1 VTTPAPPL
9 FAFRRN
15 LVLAASAGTGKTYT
29 LVGVLVHLMLGAS
42 ELETNAGEP
51 GTLHRPI
58 DPNRIVATTFS
69 RKAAAEIR
77 SRVAVELEHLATGDP
92 RARYRL
98 HLGEACRRAEI
109 TPWPDAEVA
118 RRARK
123 ALDRLAY
130 ARIGTLHGF
139 ATTLVKAHALEL
151 GLSPGFELADENE
164 IAEGAL
170 EVVRRV
176 LAARAEEDPAAVR
189 ELVRAT
195 GSVDRLVEEIARA
208 LGRLDEDGQ
217 GPEALVIDTSDE
229 AELDRILGE
238 TVDHARLLSSDAKS
252 GGVASSVVVAWERVQ
267 STLRADGAATDD
279 AAIDALERAVRE
291 FCQLRSSKGQSE
303 LLQTFF
309 EFRKSMLPGKKSNE
323 SNPAKGERLARSWRM
338 RREFAVRARAAQE
351 ILVTSSRALARE
363 RQRSGVLGFGDVLR
377 AARDLLRDHPH
388 VAGEIGE
395 GLDAL
400 LVDEFQDTSRLQR
413 EIVELLWEKE
423 PRRRVAGTLPGLDRV
438 RPHGLFVVGDRKQ
451 SIYGF
456 RGADV
461 SVFAELCVGL
471 AGRHARQALGIV
483 AGTVHEPASPLADFV
498 PLRHNRRGR
507 DELLEFANAFSRA
520 CLVSSGASLFEVSY
534 VPETEDL
541 LPPPERVALRASG
554 PDASSPRVPCTTWL
568 RVPLGTKPKSSR
580 MAEAFAI
587 AERAARI
594 LEAGKPLVLGRKPTP
609 RDLAVLAR
617 SNLMLEATAY
627 ALAEAGIPYVIAGRG
642 FYSAREVRDMM
653 AMLALVLRPKDELA
667 LLTVLRGPWGGVRDT
682 TLIGLT
688 DPHHGLAA
696 ADDAWESGARRSLI
710 GREDK
715 DRVREV
721 MSVVTRLRR
730 NLDRLSPAS
739 ILREAVRS
747 LALEETLVQ
756 LPRGVQRV
764 ANVRKLVTLAEKE
777 TSAAALLDRL
787 TRAAEREQA
796 ETEAATF
803 SEDDDAVRLLTVH
816 ASKGLDFPIVFLP
829 EIAAD
834 GARAESHALL
844 IETGHAGAPSRLS
857 VRIADAAGNRLES
870 LEYARVRE
878 VAKARDRAER
888 ARLAYVAVTRASEAM
903 YLVGDRRA
911 PKGGP
916 SEAYESSIVHI
927 LDQMAASEATRDAA
941 QLAVE
946 DVAATRVPAPP
957 TGRATAGVVPHV
969 PPAPLAALLAGGRS
983 TPRWRSLAIATT
995 TLQDFHHCARRFQ
1008 LVHLLDLPER
1018 DLPPLVVPGAERDPD
1033 AITIESPRID
1043 ARAEGTLAHRVL
1055 ERIEPRFLGTDAA
1068 ATEATRLL
1076 ERDGLARTHPAHARI
1091 VGRLAKFFAGAYAT
1105 RLAGERARILREQ
1118 AFVVEL
1124 EDDEGRVVALKGTI
1138 DLLAVWP
1145 DGLVDVIDYKR
1156 ARGPS
1161 PEPYAFQL
1169 DVYTLAAH
1177 AIEPAAREVRSGIVF
1192 LGGDPAEP
1200 RWRAPSD
1207 VKAVRHALAA
1217 LGGRLVEARWSEV
1230 FPRVPILKCRTI
1242 RCGYVGLCHPTVR
1255 PTQLGLFMADAAPDE

>member
-1 VTTPAPPL
+1 MSVQPPL

-42 ELETNAGEP
+42 ELGKP
-51 GTLHRPI
+51 KGTLHPPI

-92 RARYRL
+92 RARYRD
-98 HLGEACRRAEI
+98 HLAEACRRAEKAEW
-109 TPWPDAEVA
+109 TDAEVA

-123 ALDRLAY
+123 SLDRLAY

-151 GLSPGFELADENE
+151 GLSPGFELADENDV
-164 IAEGAL
+164 AEGAL

-176 LAARAEEDPAAVR
+176 LAERAEEEPAAVR

-195 GSVDRLVEEIARA
+195 GSVDALVEEVARA
-208 LGRLDEDGQ
+208 LARLDEEGQ
-217 GPEALVIDTSDE
+217 GPEALQIDTSDE
-229 AELDRILGE
+229 ADLDRILGE
-238 TVDHARLLSSDAKS
+238 MVDHARALSTDAKS
-252 GGVASSVVVAWERVQ
+252 GGVAGALVQAWARLESGSAVEAVA
-267 STLRADGAATDD
+267 DPAAV
-279 AAIDALERAVRE
+279 AALERAVRD
-291 FCQLRSSKGQSE
+291 FCQIRSSKGQSE
-303 LLQTFF
+303 LFQTFF
-309 EFRKSMLPGKKSNE
+309 EFRKSMLPGTKANE
-323 SNPAKGERLARSWRM
+323 SNPAKGERLARSWRV
-338 RREFAVRARAAQE
+338 RREFVVRARAAKE
-351 ILVTSSRALARE
+351 LLIASSRALSRE

-377 AARDLLRDHPH
+377 GARDLLRDHPH
-388 VAGEIGE
+388 VAAEIGE

-423 PRRRVAGTLPGLDRV
+423 PRRRPPGTLPGLERV
-438 RPHGLFVVGDRKQ
+438 RPQGLFVVGDRKQ

-471 AGRHARQALGIV
+471 AGRHAREALGIE
-483 AGTVHEPASPLADFV
+483 AKQTYEPASPLADFV
-498 PLRHNRRGR
+498 PLRHNRRGA
-507 DELLEFANAFSRA
+507 DELLAFANAFSRE
-520 CLVSSGASLFEVSY
+520 CLVSTGAGLFEVSY
-534 VPETEDL
+534 VPDTEDL
-541 LPPPERVALRASG
+541 LAPPERVRDPA
-554 PDASSPRVPCTTWL
+554 SPRSPRTTWL
-568 RVPLGTKPKSSR
+568 RVPLGGKAKSSR

-594 LEAGKPLVLGRKPTP
+594 LAEGTPRVSDRAPTP

-617 SNLMLEATAY
+617 SNVMLEATAY

-642 FYSAREVRDMM
+642 FYSAREVRDLM

-667 LLTVLRGPWGGVRDT
+667 LLTVLRGAWGGVRDT
-682 TLIGLT
+682 TLVGLT
-688 DPHHGLAA
+688 DPQRGLVA
-696 ADDAWESGARRSLI
+696 ADASWESGARRSLI
-710 GREDK
+710 GREDE

-721 MSVVTRLRR
+721 MHVVTRLRR

-739 ILREAVRS
+739 ILREAVRA
-747 LALEETLVQ
+747 LELEETLIQ

-777 TSAAALLDRL
+777 TSASKLLERL
-787 TRAAEREQA
+787 TRAADREQA

-803 SEDDDAVRLLTVH
+803 SEEDDAVRLLTVH

-829 EIAAD
+829 EIASD
-834 GARAESHALL
+834 GARTPSHALL
-844 IETGHAGAPSRLS
+844 VEPGHAGAPSGLS
-857 VRIADAAGNRLES
+857 VRISDAAGNKLES
-870 LEYARVRE
+870 LAYARVRD

-911 PKGGP
+911 PKGGT
-916 SEAYESSIVHI
+916 SDAYEGSIIYI
-927 LDQMAASEATRDAA
+927 LERLASSEATRDLA

-946 DVAATRVPAPP
+946 ETSGGRLAAPARKSP
-957 TGRATAGVVPHV
+957 AVVPDV
-969 PPAPLAALLAGGRS
+969 PLAALS
-983 TPRWRSLAIATT
+983 PSWRSLAIATT

-1018 DLPPLVVPGAERDPD
+1018 DLPPLVVPGAARDPD
-1033 AITIESPRID
+1033 AIAAGSPRVD

-1055 ERIEPRFLGTDAA
+1055 ERIEPRLLGSEAA
-1068 ATEATRLL
+1068 STEASRLL

-1091 VGRLAKFFAGAYAT
+1091 VSRLAKFLGGDYAT
-1105 RLAGERARILREQ
+1105 RIATEHARILREQ
-1118 AFVVEL
+1118 PFVVEL
-1124 EDDEGRVVALKGTI
+1124 EDDAGRVVALKGTI
-1138 DLLAVWP
+1138 DLLVVWP
-1145 DGLVDVIDYKR
+1145 DDRVDVIDYKR

-1169 DVYTLAAH
+1169 DVYTLAAL
-1177 AIEPAAREVRSGIVF
+1177 ALEPAAREVRSGIVF
-1192 LGGDPAEP
+1192 LGGDPSEP
-1200 RWRAPSD
+1200 RWRAPTD
-1207 VKAVRHALAA
+1207 VLSTRRALAA

-1230 FPRVPILKCRTI
+1230 FPRVPVLKCRTI
-1242 RCGYVGLCHPTVR
+1242 RCGYVGLCHPAVR
-1255 PTQLGLFMADAAPDE
+1255 PAQLGLFMTAPSGKDES